1 MAVQKSN
8 ARNMISGST
17 NLQGFTKRSE
27 NTENTSFF
35 IFRDQETKDF
45 SNITL
50 IFNFEG
56 FVLQDGF
63 SLENW
68 KDLIFKER
76 NGEN

>member
-1 MAVQKSN
+1 MAIQKSN
-8 ARNMISGST
+8 ALNMISCFT

-27 NTENTSFF
+27 NTENTSIF

-45 SNITL
+45 SNITSN
-50 IFNFEG
+50 FNFEG
-56 FVLQDGF
+56 FILQDGF

-76 NGEN
+76 TWEN